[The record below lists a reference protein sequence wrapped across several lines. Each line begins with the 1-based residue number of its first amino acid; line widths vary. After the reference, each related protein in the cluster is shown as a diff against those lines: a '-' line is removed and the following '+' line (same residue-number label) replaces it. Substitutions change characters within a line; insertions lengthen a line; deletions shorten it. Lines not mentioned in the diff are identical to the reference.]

1 MGHLRPQFSARN
13 SARTT
18 PQQRNV
24 LSAVSCL
31 DPQAIAALRE
41 LNPGDDSF
49 LRDLIQIYLAD
60 SPQRIAEME
69 EALAH
74 TDSRKLMIAAHSL
87 KGSSANFGA
96 AALRA
101 LSEKVEHL
109 ARTEALAEAQV
120 HLPALREEFA
130 RVKAELEAFLAPR

>member
-1 MGHLRPQFSARN
+1 M
-13 SARTT
+13 
-18 PQQRNV
+18 
-24 LSAVSCL
+24 SCL
-31 DPQAIAALRE
+31 DPKAIASLRD

-69 EALAH
+69 EGLSRK
-74 TDSRKLMIAAHSL
+74 DSRKLTIAAHSL

-96 AALRA
+96 NTLRA
-101 LSEKVEHL
+101 LSEKIEHL
-109 ARTEALAEAQV
+109 GKQDALADAQV

-130 RVKAELEAFLAPR
+130 RVKAELEALVAPP